1 MTDSDTE
8 ELKKA
13 PAVESVAAMGETLVK
28 RVLPLALALLLIAA
42 TIWSLKI
49 FGMTIYH
56 DYLRVP
62 AEVEV
67 PKVDGLE
74 IKAAYEALEKAGLTV
89 KVHEYRHDKK
99 IKKRIVLSQDPVGGK
114 MVRAGRTILIV
125 VSLGP
130 ELMPVPKL
138 TGESLR
144 TAKIQLSNNKLR
156 LGKVTFQDASYGQD
170 EEVVKQNP
178 AAGKDVPRGQEVHLT
193 VRRGWQ

>member
-1 MTDSDTE
+1 MSDTT

-13 PAVESVAAMGETLVK
+13 PAVESVAAASAGVLK
-28 RVLPLALALLLIAA
+28 KALPLAMALLLIAA
-42 TIWSLKI
+42 TVWSLSI

-62 AEVEV
+62 EEVEV
-67 PKVDGLE
+67 PKVAGLE
-74 IKAAYEALEKAGLTV
+74 IKEAYQVLEKSGLNV

-99 IKKRIVLSQDPVGGK
+99 IKKRIVVSQDPAGGK
-114 MVRAGRTILIV
+114 MVREGRTILIV

-156 LGKVTFQDASYGQD
+156 LGKVTFEDAVYGQD

-178 AAGKDVPRGQEVHLT
+178 SAGKEVPRGQEVHLT
-193 VRRGWQ
+193 VRRGSN